1 MTIEKMKILVSRARF
16 EEALVLGETY
26 LPTATEE
33 KPRLLQLCL
42 VCARNLSN
50 KEAASSYYKR
60 FMDEVKQHRT
70 IEEEVLYL
78 HVQILY
84 LFYMKQEQQANAYLK
99 KFIELFPSLVD
110 KEEALYTYAAMIY
123 YKILYFIDEKR
134 FLEAVK
140 LYNQIENHTIETLY
154 NQNPALYLYIHAHL
168 AGAYMQLGKWR
179 TARQLLEEIRTVSVI
194 DEKPYMFV
202 MSQLMRH
209 LLDYLL
215 DDQPLNA
222 SLIAEY
228 YKKLQPMTVFH
239 RQLLQRD
246 IGKIN
251 EKKPS
256 PLLAAFTKHPIETP
270 IMD

>member
-1 MTIEKMKILVSRARF
+1 M
-16 EEALVLGETY
+16 
-26 LPTATEE
+26 
-33 KPRLLQLCL
+33 
-42 VCARNLSN
+42 
-50 KEAASSYYKR
+50 
-60 FMDEVKQHRT
+60 
-70 IEEEVLYL
+70 
-78 HVQILY
+78 
-84 LFYMKQEQQANAYLK
+84 
-99 KFIELFPSLVD
+99 D

-168 AGAYMQLGKWR
+168 AGAYMQLEKWR
-179 TARQLLEEIRTVSVI
+179 TARQLFEEIRTVSVI